1 MATLVTLQ
9 GPNPGRHFRLA
20 GGASLIGRMPNAA
33 VYLDSL
39 AVSRQHAR
47 VVHLDGGYFVEDLGS
62 SNGTFLNGQLIE
74 RRTPLTEHD
83 TLQVGP
89 YVLAL
94 RPDPAPPAAEPDQI
108 IRARVPASPTNHT
121 LYLQNPAYKL
131 QVVLEIAQTLAH
143 TLELDPL
150 LGKLL
155 DHLLRLFPQADRG
168 LVLLCEEDRL
178 ILRAVRG
185 RRTDAGESAP
195 YSRTVVRRALE
206 EGVGLLSQDVADDP
220 KVALSQTLVALNLRS
235 FLCVPLIGP
244 DGRRLGVIQ
253 LDSSS
258 SGLTFRD
265 EDLEVL
271 TAIGLQVAVVLE
283 NVALHAASVEEEKLR
298 QELAVAREIQ
308 QGYLPTDFAPLGD
321 AGFDLYAR
329 VHPARQVSGDLYDFF
344 GLPDGRL
351 AFFVG
356 DVSGKG
362 MPAALF
368 MVAVRTLARHL
379 APSAAGPA
387 DALARLNDA
396 LAADNPS
403 GMFVTLAH
411 GIYDPRT
418 GCVVL
423 ASGGHPRPLLRRAD
437 GRVEEVPVRNGRLL
451 GYEAGDIGL
460 ADLKLTLGP
469 GETLVLYTDGFTEAR
484 LPDGVTMFGAGRL
497 VEALGGARTA
507 LPLDRC
513 AEELRSVVE
522 RFTGSPELQD
532 DLTLLMLRRHQV
544 NTRNQSQSGNSQ

>member
-9 GPNPGRHFRLA
+9 GPNPGRHFRL
-20 GGASLIGRMPNAA
+20 GEEVSLIGRQPGAA

-47 VVHLDGGYFVEDLGS
+47 VVRDADAFFVEDLGS
-62 SNGTFLNGQLIE
+62 SNGTYVNGRPIAG
-74 RRTPLTEHD
+74 RTPLTEND

-94 RPDPAPPAAEPDQI
+94 RPEPPPPKTEPDQI
-108 IRARVPASPTNHT
+108 IRARVSASPSNHT
-121 LYLQNPAYKL
+121 LFVQNPAYKL

-143 TLELDPL
+143 TLEVEAL

-155 DHLLRLFPQADRG
+155 DHLLHLFPQGDRG
-168 LVLLCEEDRL
+168 LVLLCEGDRL
-178 ILRAVRG
+178 MLRALRG

-206 EGVGLLSQDVADDP
+206 EGVGILSQDVGGDP
-220 KVALSQTLVALNLRS
+220 NLPLSQTLLALNLRS
-235 FLCVPLIGP
+235 FLCVPLIAA

-253 LDSSS
+253 LDCSTG
-258 SGLTFRD
+258 GLSFRD

-271 TAIGLQVAVVLE
+271 TAIALLASAVLDNAALQ
-283 NVALHAASVEEEKLR
+283 AARVEEEKLR

-308 QGYLPTDFAPLGD
+308 QGYLSTDFAPLGD
-321 AGFDLYAR
+321 AGFELFAR

-344 GLPDGRL
+344 PLADGRL

-368 MVAVRTLARHL
+368 MVAVRTLARHV
-379 APSAAGPA
+379 APAAAGPA
-387 DALARLNDA
+387 EALGRLNDA

-403 GMFVTLAH
+403 AMFVTLVH
-411 GIYDPRT
+411 GLYDPRDGT
-418 GCVVL
+418 AVL

-437 GRVEEVPVRNGRLL
+437 GRVVEVPLRNGRLL
-451 GYEAGDIGL
+451 GFAPGDVGL
-460 ADLKLTLGP
+460 ADTKLALAP
-469 GETLVLYTDGFTEAR
+469 GETLVVYTDGFTEA
-484 LPDGVTMFGAGRL
+484 LAPDGVTMFGVERL
-497 VEALGGARTA
+497 AEALGGPRAA
-507 LPLDRC
+507 LPLERC
-513 AEELRSVVE
+513 AEELRAAVG
-522 RFTGSPELQD
+522 RFTGSADLQD
-532 DLTLLMLRRHQV
+532 DLTLLMLRR
-544 NTRNQSQSGNSQ
+544 R